1 MGIDF
6 LSIKDFAEAAG
17 KTQQAIYK
25 RIANVDDELQQ
36 FVKVIDGKKCIS
48 AAALTAIYNIPLK
61 QEQQPQEQSKE
72 ESSMGKVVDILKEQI
87 EAQRKDI
94 EEKNDLI
101 NKLTVQLENS
111 QKLISQEQQLNYAN
125 TQKILALEAA
135 AAEKEEAAAAAP
147 RETQKKGFFSLFR
160 KKGNS
165 EK

>member
-1 MGIDF
+1 MEIEF

-25 RIANVDDELQQ
+25 RIANTADELQQ
-36 FVKVIDGKKCIS
+36 FIKVIDGKKCIS
-48 AAALTAIYNIPLK
+48 AAALTAIYNIPL
-61 QEQQPQEQSKE
+61 EQQPPQEQPKE

-94 EEKNDLI
+94 AEKNDLI
-101 NKLTVQLENS
+101 NNLSLQLENAL
-111 QKLISQEQQLNYAN
+111 KLVSQEQQLNYAN

-135 AAEKEEAAAAAP
+135 AAEKEEAAAII
-147 RETQKKGFFSLFR
+147 ETQKKGFFSLFR

-165 EK
+165 GK

>member
-1 MGIDF
+1 MEIEF

-25 RIANVDDELQQ
+25 RIANTDDELQQ
-36 FVKVIDGKKCIS
+36 FIKVIDGKKCIS

-61 QEQQPQEQSKE
+61 QQPPQEQPKE

-94 EEKNDLI
+94 AEKNDLI
-101 NKLTVQLENS
+101 NNLSLQLENAL
-111 QKLISQEQQLNYAN
+111 KLVSQEQQLNYAN

-135 AAEKEEAAAAAP
+135 AAEKEEAAAII
-147 RETQKKGFFSLFR
+147 ETQKKGFFSLFR

-165 EK
+165 GK

>member
-1 MGIDF
+1 MEIEF

-25 RIANVDDELQQ
+25 RIANTADDLQQ
-36 FVKVIDGKKCIS
+36 FIKVIDGKKCIS
-48 AAALTAIYNIPLK
+48 AAALTSIYNIPLK
-61 QEQQPQEQSKE
+61 QEPQPQEQPKE

-94 EEKNDLI
+94 AEKNDLI
-101 NKLTVQLENS
+101 NNLSLQLENAL
-111 QKLISQEQQLNYAN
+111 KLVSQEQQLNYAN

-135 AAEKEEAAAAAP
+135 AAEKEEAAAAII
-147 RETQKKGFFSLFR
+147 ETQKKSFFSLFR

-165 EK
+165 GK

>member
-1 MGIDF
+1 MEIEF

-25 RIANVDDELQQ
+25 RIANTADELQQ
-36 FVKVIDGKKCIS
+36 FIKVIDGKKCIS

-61 QEQQPQEQSKE
+61 QEPQPQEQPKE

-94 EEKNDLI
+94 AEKNDLI
-101 NKLTVQLENS
+101 NNLSLQLENAL
-111 QKLISQEQQLNYAN
+111 KLVSQEQQLNYAN

-135 AAEKEEAAAAAP
+135 AAEKEEAAAAII
-147 RETQKKGFFSLFR
+147 ETQKKSFFSLFR

-165 EK
+165 GK